1 MKSTIITLVGV
12 AAVGLLLATPALAAP
27 AGYVGGN
34 YVHSQSDPG
43 NADADGWAVDGSVAL
58 DTGSAL
64 GVALNA
70 NVGDDDVSDS
80 NWGLGGHVFTR
91 MGTGLVGGFA
101 KYLDGGN
108 NAEAWAFGAE
118 GQYNFTGFTAGAA
131 ATWLNPDNSSIYDS
145 AWGIDGQAKIYAT
158 DNLRLSGNVGY
169 GDYDGAISAFDDK
182 TWTFGAGAEWQLASL
197 PISLVGDYAHVD
209 YDRANV
215 QSDAFRLGA
224 RYTWGG
230 SLKERNDTGADLH
243 TISTLGSRFG
253 F

>member
-1 MKSTIITLVGV
+1 MKSMIIALGSV
-12 AAVGLLLATPALAAP
+12 AVAGLLLATPALAAP

-34 YVHSQSDPG
+34 YVHAQSDPG
-43 NADADGWAVDGSVAL
+43 NVDADGWAVDGSVAL

-70 NVGDDDVSDS
+70 NVGDDDASDS

-91 MGTGLVGGFA
+91 LGNGLAGGFA
-101 KYLDGGN
+101 KYQDAGK
-108 NAEAWAFGAE
+108 NAQAWAVGAE

-131 ATWLNPDNSSIYDS
+131 ATWLNPDSSSFYDD

-169 GDYDGAISAFDDK
+169 GKFNGKAALPDDHE
-182 TWTFGAGAEWQLASL
+182 WTVGVGAEWQLASL
-197 PISLVGDYAHVD
+197 PISIVGDYAHVEFD
-209 YDRANV
+209 KANFS
-215 QSDAFRLGA
+215 SDAVRVGGRF
-224 RYTWGG
+224 TWGG
-230 SLKERNDTGADLH
+230 TLKDRNDRGADLH
-243 TISTLGSRFG
+243 SISTLGSRFG